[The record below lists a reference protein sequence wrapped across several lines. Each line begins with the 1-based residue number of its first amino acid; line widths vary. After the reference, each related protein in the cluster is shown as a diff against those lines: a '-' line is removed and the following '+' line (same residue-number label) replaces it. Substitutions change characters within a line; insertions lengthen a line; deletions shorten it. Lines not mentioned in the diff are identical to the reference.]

1 MTNAVQPVKRV
12 SIDTE
17 EAPPAAIRG
26 RAFVIGALLAAFTA
40 YLVTQAEMVLS
51 SLRIGYLQFPPA
63 ALGLLLLIVA
73 INRGIKRISAKAS
86 LSSSDELV
94 IYTMLVVAAMV
105 SSHGIVQ
112 KWIPLLVAPKYF
124 SNDSN
129 AWHTLYHPYIKSW
142 LVPWD
147 PHNGSAQQVVTSFYE
162 KLARGEGIPWHAWL
176 VPLFSTGI
184 LIGLVIFAF
193 LCLAAILR
201 RQWVDNEKLSFPL
214 AQLPLEIAN
223 DEGTGSFFN
232 NRLMWLGAA
241 IPTTVY
247 FVNEMHRLAPTVPE
261 ITLVWGL
268 GQYFTTSP
276 WNGPMAG
283 VTIFLSFAAVGFFFL
298 LPTDILFSLWFFYAL
313 SILQQVIAGS
323 YNMPAPAM
331 PLYGPPAFIGY
342 QTVGAYCVLVAYFI
356 KIASP
361 HLKRVWRAAIGKEQV
376 DDSNE
381 LLPYRVAFWGL
392 IGSVLL
398 SSVFMWIAG
407 MSLWLALLEFVV
419 FMGVIAVVMARSTAE
434 AGMLMTETTFR
445 PIDLYRMVGSIHGL
459 GPANLT
465 MLAFLDNLFLR
476 DQRGLVL
483 TGFLDGLKI
492 ADGANVRRRSLFG
505 AFVLAISVALVVAV
519 VANIGLAYTLSAN
532 KMDMWMEQQSPA
544 LTWNDYQQYFKASDP
559 LDHSLHWQMPVFFGV
574 GGLVTIF
581 LTAMRAAFFWWPLH
595 PLGYALAGSWSIIV
609 FWFPCFLAWIFKALT
624 VRYGGMTMYTKARP
638 FFLGLVIGEFA
649 SAVVWVILYILFK
662 VPPPSFPWA

>member
-1 MTNAVQPVKRV
+1 
-12 SIDTE
+12 
-17 EAPPAAIRG
+17 
-26 RAFVIGALLAAFTA
+26 
-40 YLVTQAEMVLS
+40 
-51 SLRIGYLQFPPA
+51 
-63 ALGLLLLIVA
+63 
-73 INRGIKRISAKAS
+73 
-86 LSSSDELV
+86 
-94 IYTMLVVAAMV
+94 
-105 SSHGIVQ
+105 
-112 KWIPLLVAPKYF
+112 
-124 SNDSN
+124 
-129 AWHTLYHPYIKSW
+129 
-142 LVPWD
+142 
-147 PHNGSAQQVVTSFYE
+147 
-162 KLARGEGIPWHAWL
+162 
-176 VPLFSTGI
+176 
-184 LIGLVIFAF
+184 
-193 LCLAAILR
+193 
-201 RQWVDNEKLSFPL
+201 
-214 AQLPLEIAN
+214 
-223 DEGTGSFFN
+223 
-232 NRLMWLGAA
+232 
-241 IPTTVY
+241 
-247 FVNEMHRLAPTVPE
+247 
-261 ITLVWGL
+261 
-268 GQYFTTSP
+268 
-276 WNGPMAG
+276 
-283 VTIFLSFAAVGFFFL
+283 
-298 LPTDILFSLWFFYAL
+298 
-313 SILQQVIAGS
+313 
-323 YNMPAPAM
+323 
-331 PLYGPPAFIGY
+331 
-342 QTVGAYCVLVAYFI
+342 
-356 KIASP
+356 
-361 HLKRVWRAAIGKEQV
+361 
-376 DDSNE
+376 
-381 LLPYRVAFWGL
+381 
-392 IGSVLL
+392 
-398 SSVFMWIAG
+398 
-407 MSLWLALLEFVV
+407 
-419 FMGVIAVVMARSTAE
+419 
-434 AGMLMTETTFR
+434 MTETTFR